1 MVHDRYRDLAQVEK
15 AFRSCKTSFLEVRPV
30 FVRREKSTRGQVLVV
45 MLAYLMLRRLQQAWK
60 RFDLTAEEGLKQL
73 ATLGA
78 IEVKVKGQGSCLKI
92 PTPREQS
99 QKLLEALN
107 IRLPNALLQ
116 GE

>member
-30 FVRREKSTRGQVLVV
+30 FVRREKSTRGHVLVV

-73 ATLGA
+73 ATL
-78 IEVKVKGQGSCLKI
+78 VPSK
-92 PTPREQS
+92 
-99 QKLLEALN
+99 
-107 IRLPNALLQ
+107 
-116 GE
+116 